1 MLDNAGTACLA
12 NAILLVDSVLEKLN
26 HELRT
31 LCVTLKNFEK
41 LWKSLC
47 LFLVEL
53 NVLKKGVDQT

>member
-1 MLDNAGTACLA
+1 MPY
-12 NAILLVDSVLEKLN
+12 NAIIRVDSVLEKLN

-41 LWKSLC
+41 LWKSFC
-47 LFLVEL
+47 LFLFKF